1 MWKISTSRDKTGAPI
16 PLRSGERQWESAS
29 LNDARLNDAR
39 LNMTAAPGMRDL
51 AQRLLTYEAVE
62 SKTSEPMEFA
72 TLRVYEK
79 LRQSLSAI
87 AGVAAFELIAF
98 RALTQAKSEAPG
110 LWAAQVAA
118 DGSLQGLGEFE
129 PQGDMDSGL
138 SGEFPAGEGGI
149 VLISRLL
156 GLLLM
161 FLGEALTLSL
171 LRVTWPGAAFDDR
184 NSENGRKA

>member
-118 DGSLQGLGEFE
+118 DGSLN
-129 PQGDMDSGL
+129 
-138 SGEFPAGEGGI
+138 
-149 VLISRLL
+149 
-156 GLLLM
+156 
-161 FLGEALTLSL
+161 
-171 LRVTWPGAAFDDR
+171 LRATWTAV
-184 NSENGRKA
+184 